1 MKHTRSYP
9 AAQAATEDA
18 AHEQRS
24 ALRHPID
31 VHITLR
37 DSQSRLL
44 ICRVVDLSISGVQV
58 RLDRSSALLI
68 EQSLAEIDLRQPNA
82 TLTMQISLRCLQVN
96 GTHRCVHADASLVY
110 LREVGSDEYRVG
122 LHFDAPL
129 QVEDLTLCTE
139 RMAQVVN
146 SESAMGIDLQDWELL
161 HQA

>member
-1 MKHTRSYP
+1 MKNPCSYP
-9 AAQAATEDA
+9 AAQAAAVDA

-24 ALRHPID
+24 APRHPID

-44 ICRVVDLSISGVQV
+44 ICRVVDLSSSGVQV

-68 EQSLAEIDLRQPNA
+68 EKSLAEIALTQPNA
-82 TLTMQISLRCLQVN
+82 TLTMQTSLRCLQRN

-122 LHFDAPL
+122 LHFDTPL

-139 RMAQVVN
+139 RMAPVAHPEPAVG
-146 SESAMGIDLQDWELL
+146 MDLHDWELL